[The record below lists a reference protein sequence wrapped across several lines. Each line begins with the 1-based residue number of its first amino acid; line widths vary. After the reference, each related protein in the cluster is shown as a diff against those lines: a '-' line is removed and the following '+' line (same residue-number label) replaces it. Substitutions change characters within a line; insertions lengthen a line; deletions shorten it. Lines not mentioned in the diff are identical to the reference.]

1 VLYDLSDEVDVQR
14 FDTRVDFL
22 KKKRGFV
29 ELLVV
34 REERTIKQ
42 NRYLH
47 LLVSFFALEYGETL
61 SYVKEELFKKTVNP
75 DIFRSEYVN
84 RSTGEVR
91 TEWRS
96 TANLDTREMAQAID
110 TFRNW
115 AADEAG
121 IYLPEANEKKTL
133 IRIERETKKYWNQI
147 FL

>member
-1 VLYDLSDEVDVQR
+1 MLYDLSDEVDVQR

-22 KKKRGFV
+22 KKKGGFV
-29 ELLVV
+29 ELLAV

-47 LLVSFFALEYGETL
+47 LLLSFFALEYGETL
-61 SYVKEELFKKTVNP
+61 RYVKEELFKKTVNP
-75 DIFRSEYVN
+75 DLFRTEYVN
-84 RSTGEVR
+84 KSTGEAR

-96 TANLDTREMAQAID
+96 TASLDTREMSEAIES
-110 TFRNW
+110 FRNW

-121 IYLPEANEKKTL
+121 IYLPDANEKKAL
-133 IRIERETKKYWNQI
+133 LSIERETKKYGNQI